1 MHQISLLVVTKIVL
15 ESAQKLFLKKLWFVS
30 CTLEQGCHL
39 ESVSTLTKTPGLL
52 SEATYLLQIA
62 HHQNRHLVHF
72 YKSLFWWW
80 AIRRTQICSENNPG
94 VFDDSET
101 DSKVISLPQVYMRQ
115 TITSLGIASVHFPRR
130 FLSPLKVRFGAFL
143 PLIDGCGYYPL
154 RKLVRQE
161 SGAKIQK
168 SSIPKNIHATHTSMG
183 HAHVSTTNL
192 STNTHVGTTTL
203 LYRYF
208 TQTSRKLLHQ
218 MLLLTKRHT
227 RITRTIHQR

>member
-1 MHQISLLVVTKIVL
+1 MFLEEISKEIIWRKNPEKIHQKTVPGIRFTCNTKRCFLKDNSHIHLLAAKNVL
-15 ESAQKLFLKKLWFVS
+15 KSAQKLFLKKLCFFS
-30 CTLEQGCHL
+30 CTCHL
-39 ESVSTLTKTPGLL
+39 ESVSALTKTPGLL

-80 AIRRTQICSENNPG
+80 AIRRIQICSENNPG

-143 PLIDGCGYYPL
+143 PLINRWMWL
-154 RKLVRQE
+154 
-161 SGAKIQK
+161 
-168 SSIPKNIHATHTSMG
+168 
-183 HAHVSTTNL
+183 L
-192 STNTHVGTTTL
+192 S
-203 LYRYF
+203 
-208 TQTSRKLLHQ
+208 
-218 MLLLTKRHT
+218 
-227 RITRTIHQR
+227 